1 MCGSRFLFVACTCGL
16 ASASVVADDR
26 HWAFQAP
33 RLPEVPLFEVE
44 NPEFPIR
51 TPMDAFVLAALG
63 ERGWSPA
70 TPAAPEEW
78 LRRVT
83 FDLTGLPPTLREID
97 AFLLDREAESAE
109 RVVDRLLASP
119 SFGEHLAAEWLDA
132 ARYGDTYGRGQDF
145 DAPNWPWR
153 DWVIDALNRNVPYDR
168 FVLLQTAGDLLP
180 GAGWEEIVPTA
191 FNRLHLLTNEAGSDP
206 EAFRQE
212 AVADRVATNGTVFLG
227 LTLECARC
235 HDHKHDPVTTRE
247 FYALAAFF
255 DRIDELGLY
264 PRFTAGVP
272 SPTILLSSEAQQTR
286 QTIRRKEA
294 ALPALRPAAQARFH
308 RWLETNRPP
317 VANPAEAARRDF
329 QNPDAAPRTGHL
341 LPQAVD
347 AYDFDRL
354 DNGRDLANT
363 RRRDRPGRIRGPVSL
378 VEGKPGHGKALGFPA
393 DRDAS
398 AILPGA
404 GDFGRT
410 DAFSLEVWIKTDHR
424 LDEGPILHRTRSAV
438 EAAHRGY
445 ELTIEQGQVVF
456 RLAHFWPGNAIAI
469 RTREP
474 LKTGVWTHLA
484 ATYDG
489 SSRADGLGLFVNGRR
504 ADCEILRD
512 RLDREIRYLPEW
524 GDFDPEKVTDAALAG
539 EVELAIGG
547 RFNAK
552 SFRDGAID
560 GVRVYDRCLTGAEI
574 AAFHDPVRDPP
585 EAEWFDWYLREID
598 GPWRAAMTE
607 IRALRESEN
616 RLSIS
621 APEVMVMRDVD
632 APRVTRV
639 LEKGRPDTP
648 GEVVEPG
655 IPAALGSWPA
665 GYPRNRLGLARWLTD
680 GGNPLTSR
688 VAVNR
693 IWARFFGRGLVGT
706 VADFGRH
713 GEAPSHPAL
722 LDWLALHFQDDLGWD
737 VKALCREI
745 ALSSTYRQSSRVRD
759 PSWLLADPENRLVAR
774 GPRRRLSAEEIRD
787 QALSVSGLLSLSIGG
802 PSVKPLQP
810 SGLWESSGIQH
821 RYRADEGEP
830 RYRRGLYTFWR
841 RTLPPPAFSLFDAP
855 TRETCQIGRPQTHNP
870 LQALALLNDPSMTES
885 ARVLAEHL
893 VRAHPSQDSARVE
906 EACRTLTGAGPREDQ
921 SVPLLRLL
929 AEARARFEKE
939 PGSALR
945 FVRESGDYP
954 VSPGLS
960 PVEVAATASL
970 VRILFAYEGSVTMR

>member
-1 MCGSRFLFVACTCGL
+1 MCGPRFLFVACFGGL
-16 ASASVVADDR
+16 ASASVGADDP

-33 RLPEVPLFEVE
+33 RLPDVPSFGEEVPDFSV
-44 NPEFPIR
+44 R
-51 TPMDAFVLAALG
+51 TPIDAFVLAALR

-70 TPAAPEEW
+70 LPATREEW

-83 FDLTGLPPTLREID
+83 FDVTGLPPTLWEID
-97 AFLLDREAESAE
+97 DFLEDSDPGAAD
-109 RVVDRLLASP
+109 RVVDRLMASP
-119 SFGEHLAAEWLDA
+119 SFGEHLAVEWLDA

-153 DWVIDALNRNVPYDR
+153 DWVIDALNRNLPYDH

-180 GAGWEEIVPTA
+180 GAGSEEIVPTA

-212 AVADRVATNGTVFLG
+212 AVADRVATNGCVFLG

-235 HDHKHDPVTTRE
+235 HDHKHDPITTRE

-264 PRFTAGVP
+264 TRFTTGIP
-272 SPTILLSSEAQQTR
+272 PPTILLSSEAQQAR
-286 QTIRRKEA
+286 QVQSLKEA
-294 ALPALRPAAQARFH
+294 KLPALRSTALARFH

-317 VANPAEAARRDF
+317 VANLTEAARRDF
-329 QNPDAAPRTGHL
+329 QNPDARPRTG
-341 LPQAVD
+341 QAMAQPVD

-354 DNGRDLANT
+354 DNGRELANT

-378 VEGKPGHGKALGFPA
+378 VEGKPGHGKALGFSA

-410 DAFSLEVWIKTDHR
+410 DTFTLSVWVKTER
-424 LDEGPILHRTRSAV
+424 VLDEGPILHRTRSAV

-445 ELTIEQGQVVF
+445 ELSIEQGRVVF

-484 ATYDG
+484 AAYDG
-489 SSRADGLGLFVNGRR
+489 SSRADGLTLFVNGNR
-504 ADCEILRD
+504 AECEILRD

-560 GVRVYDRCLTGAEI
+560 GVRVYDCCLTSAEI
-574 AAFHDPVRDPP
+574 AALHDPMRELPDS
-585 EAEWFDWYLREID
+585 EWFDWYLREID
-598 GPWRAAMTE
+598 GPWRAAITE
-607 IRALRESEN
+607 IRRLRESEN
-616 RLSIS
+616 QHSIAAS
-621 APEVMVMRDVD
+621 ELMVMRDMD
-632 APRVTRV
+632 TPRVTRV
-639 LEKGRPDTP
+639 LEKGRPDLP

-655 IPAALGSWPA
+655 IPSALGSWPA
-665 GYPRNRLGLARWLTD
+665 DYPRDRLGLARWLTD

-688 VAVNR
+688 VVVNR
-693 IWARFFGRGLVGT
+693 IWTRFFGRGLVAT

-722 LDWLALHFQDDLGWD
+722 LDWLALHFQNDLGWD

-745 ALSSTYRQSSRVRD
+745 ALSSTYRQSSLVRA
-759 PSWLLADPENRLVAR
+759 PAWLAIDPENRFLAR
-774 GPRRRLSAEEIRD
+774 GPRRRLGAEEIRD
-787 QALSVSGLLSLSIGG
+787 QALSVSGMLSQVIGG
-802 PSVKPLQP
+802 PSVKPPQP
-810 SGLWESSGIQH
+810 AALWESSGIQH

-855 TRETCQIGRPQTHNP
+855 SRETCQIGRPQSHNP
-870 LQALALLNDPSMTES
+870 LQALALLNDPQLTES
-885 ARVLAEHL
+885 ARVLAERL
-893 VRAHPSQDSARVE
+893 VRAHPTQDSARVV
-906 EACRTLTGAGPREDQ
+906 EAFRTLTGATPRENQ
-921 SVPLLRLL
+921 TVSLIRLL
-929 AEARARFEKE
+929 ADARAHFEKE

-945 FVRESGDYP
+945 LVRESGDYP
-954 VSPGLS
+954 VVPGLS
-960 PVEVAATASL
+960 PVEVAATTCV
-970 VRILFAYEGSVTMR
+970 VRILIGYDGAATVR